1 MKKINVTK
9 SSMPSYDEYCKIIKP
24 IFESGHLTNMGPLHN
39 EFADSVGEYLGV
51 DNVSLFTN
59 GHLALSV
66 AIKALELTG
75 EVITTPFTFAS
86 TTHAIVENGLTPV
99 FCDVEPDTYTIDAD
113 KIEALITD
121 KTSAIIPVH
130 VYGNVCDVEK
140 IEKIAKKYNLKVI
153 YDAAHVFGVKI
164 GDRGIGTFGDIS
176 MFSFHATKVFNTIEG
191 GCLTYSD
198 GNLTEKISNLRNFG
212 ITSPESVDYVGTNA
226 KMNEFQAAMGLCNL
240 NHIDDELLKRA
251 KAEQRYRER
260 LNGIKGI
267 RLCPIQ
273 ENVKHNHAYF
283 PVVFDKK
290 NFGKSRDEVADIL
303 SQNNI
308 FARKYFYPVTNE
320 FSCYKGKY
328 KGETPVAKNVS
339 ENILCLPMYA
349 DLTIDDVDLICDIIL
364 K

>member
-1 MKKINVTK
+1 
-9 SSMPSYDEYCKIIKP
+9 
-24 IFESGHLTNMGPLHN
+24 
-39 EFADSVGEYLGV
+39 
-51 DNVSLFTN
+51 
-59 GHLALSV
+59 
-66 AIKALELTG
+66 
-75 EVITTPFTFAS
+75 
-86 TTHAIVENGLTPV
+86 
-99 FCDVEPDTYTIDAD
+99 
-113 KIEALITD
+113 
-121 KTSAIIPVH
+121 
-130 VYGNVCDVEK
+130 
-140 IEKIAKKYNLKVI
+140 
-153 YDAAHVFGVKI
+153 
-164 GDRGIGTFGDIS
+164 
-176 MFSFHATKVFNTIEG
+176 
-191 GCLTYSD
+191 
-198 GNLTEKISNLRNFG
+198 
-212 ITSPESVDYVGTNA
+212 
-226 KMNEFQAAMGLCNL
+226 MGLCNL
-240 NHIDDELLKRA
+240 NHIDAELSKRA

-260 LNGIKGI
+260 LSGANGIK
-267 RLCPIQ
+267 LCPLQ